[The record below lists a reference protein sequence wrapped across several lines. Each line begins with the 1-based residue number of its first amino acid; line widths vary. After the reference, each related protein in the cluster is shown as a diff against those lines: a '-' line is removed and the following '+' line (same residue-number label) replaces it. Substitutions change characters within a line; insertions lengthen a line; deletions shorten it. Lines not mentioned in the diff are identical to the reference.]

1 MHTLI
6 SKPSVVRM
14 SDPFKPTGEVI
25 AMPLPALSA
34 KDKRRA
40 EAKYGKAVMAHGF
53 TIVPN
58 LLLQGQAHLNIS
70 PTAMNVLMQLLL
82 HWWDAN
88 EAPHPSIKR
97 IAQRMKKS
105 PRSLFRYFDEL
116 EEAGLVER
124 EARYKGQKAQTT
136 SAYKLNGLTAKLKEI
151 EPEMTKAKKFKDK
164 RVEKAE
170 AGSTAA

>member
-1 MHTLI
+1 MTDT
-6 SKPSVVRM
+6 SKT
-14 SDPFKPTGEVI
+14 TGEVV
-25 AMPLPALSA
+25 ALPLPSLSA

-40 EAKYGKAVMAHGF
+40 EAKYGKAVMAHGY
-53 TIVPN
+53 TLVPN
-58 LLLQGQAHLNIS
+58 LMLQGQAHLKIS
-70 PTAMNVLMQLLL
+70 PTAFNVLMQLLL

-88 EAPHPSIKR
+88 EPPHPSIKR
-97 IAQRMKKS
+97 IAQRMNKS

-124 EARYKGQKAQTT
+124 EARYRGKKAQTT

-151 EPEMTKAKKFKDK
+151 EPAMTAAKKFKDK

-170 AGSTAA
+170 AASTAA